1 MGSVVL
7 HSGISLDGF
16 MEGPDADISWHRVDA
31 ELHQHMNDV
40 LRPAAAFLEGRVTY
54 QLMESVWPTMDAD
67 ASAGPQESEFAGI
80 WRDIPK
86 VVYSRTLESVGP
98 NATLA
103 RDVVPDEVRALADRS
118 DGDLVV
124 GGAVL
129 SARFLELGLV
139 DEFRIYVHPV
149 VVGGGRRL
157 FGEGAPLTGL
167 RLLGTHTF
175 GNGVVLLHHVRE

>member
-1 MGSVVL
+1 VGAVVL

-16 MEGPDADISWHRVDA
+16 FEGEDADISWHRVDD

-54 QLMESVWPTMDAD
+54 ELMESVWPTMDAD
-67 ASAGPQESEFAGI
+67 PATTPVQAEFAGI
-80 WRDIPK
+80 WRAVPK
-86 VVYSRTLESVGP
+86 VVYSRTLRAVGP
-98 NATLA
+98 NATLE
-103 RDVVPDEVRALADRS
+103 RDVVPDDVRALAARS

-157 FGEGAPLTGL
+157 FGEGSPLTGL
-167 RLLGTHTF
+167 RLAGTHTF

>member
-16 MEGPDADISWHRVDA
+16 IEGPDADISWHRVDA
-31 ELHQHMNDV
+31 QLHQYMNDV
-40 LRPAAAFLEGRVTY
+40 LKPAGAFLEGRVTY
-54 QLMESVWPTMDAD
+54 QLMESVWPTMDED
-67 ASAGPQESEFAGI
+67 PSAGPQEAEFAGI
-80 WRDIPK
+80 WRAVPK

-103 RDVVPDEVRALADRS
+103 RDVVPEQVRALAART
-118 DGDLVV
+118 DGELVV

-139 DEFRIYVHPV
+139 DELRIYVHPV
-149 VVGGGRRL
+149 VVGAGRRL
-157 FGEGAPLTGL
+157 FADGTPPLDLEL
-167 RLLGTHTF
+167 RGSHVF
-175 GNGVVLLHHVRE
+175 GNGVVLLHYAR

>member
-16 MEGPDADISWHRVDA
+16 FEGVDADISWHRVDA

-54 QLMESVWPTMDAD
+54 QLMEDYWPNAD
-67 ASAGPQESEFAGI
+67 AAPDCTPVEADFAGI
-80 WRDIPK
+80 WRDTPK
-86 VVYSRTLESVGP
+86 VVYSRTLRTVGP
-98 NATLA
+98 NATVE
-103 RDVVPDEVRALADRS
+103 RDVVPEEVRALAARS

-129 SARFLELGLV
+129 SARFLELGLI
-139 DEFRIYVHPV
+139 DEFRVYIHPV
-149 VVGGGRRL
+149 VVGRGRRL
-157 FGEGAPLTGL
+157 FGEGSPLTGL
-167 RLLGTHTF
+167 RLVGTHTF